1 MAYTPL
7 TTDLVSTSLRHYV
20 AVFHMNS
27 RQSPE
32 NRAGLSHK
40 LSTTGVC
47 LICSQRLKDPLFFH
61 SCDLILIPEF
71 RYLQIPI
78 LMCKF
83 TVHRA
88 VIPTHHFLLKKK
100 ISIIQTVFKGVVP
113 WWSMQKARLKSRQ
126 KAPCGNHVFLNLS
139 DSFSINPY

>member
-61 SCDLILIPEF
+61 SCDLILILEF

-88 VIPTHHFLLKKK
+88 VIPTHHFLLKKENIYNINSIQRSGALVEHAESK
-100 ISIIQTVFKGVVP
+100 IKKQT
-113 WWSMQKARLKSRQ
+113 KSTLW
-126 KAPCGNHVFLNLS
+126 KSCFLE
-139 DSFSINPY
+139 FV